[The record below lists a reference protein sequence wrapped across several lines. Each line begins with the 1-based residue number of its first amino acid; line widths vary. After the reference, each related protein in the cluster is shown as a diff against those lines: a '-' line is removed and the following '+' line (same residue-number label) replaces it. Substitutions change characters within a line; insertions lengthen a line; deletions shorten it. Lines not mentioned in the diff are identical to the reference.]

1 MLALHYF
8 SNSSGV
14 CAITRQLA
22 AAWWS
27 QFNCEEDDGDPVY
40 SKDLIKEFDT
50 VNPPL
55 ESELAWMLSKG
66 REKHL
71 HQVRLAISC
80 QSRWF
85 AKKRFII

>member
-14 CAITRQLA
+14 SCRLA
-22 AAWWS
+22 VAQWS
-27 QFNCEEDDGDPVY
+27 QFNYEEDDGDPVY

-55 ESELAWMLSKG
+55 ESELAWMLSEG
-66 REKHL
+66 REKHSL
-71 HQVRLAISC
+71 QVPQVIC
-80 QSRWF
+80 
-85 AKKRFII
+85 